1 MPSSLLSALRDK
13 ALDESEPLAGLLRKC
28 LLLGAETGSDALRQW
43 ARNELNGYDV
53 GVEVPAYRSLPTP
66 PISVSSISGNTHV
79 QGQKFHR
86 LQLPQRAQQG
96 VPESFPLQQPIEEL
110 EQLAGRGDVSFTSA
124 GLAYA
129 QMIWNQ
135 ELESPFQQIVG
146 MSFTVSGSTIAG
158 VLGQIRTQLVD
169 LIADLTAN
177 TPLTELPGKD
187 QVDAAVGQHIGTQY
201 ITTIHATNGPT
212 AIGTKAYASADG
224 ISLQDAIGLLEA
236 VTAAAGQVAGPESAE
251 LLEAVG
257 ELRAA
262 AEQETP
268 DTGEIV
274 KKVGKLRA
282 VADKIGLP
290 VLTAAV
296 GGVVEAFTSL
306 AVGDAFG

>member
-1 MPSSLLSALRDK
+1 MTDSLLRALREK

-28 LLLGAETGSDALRQW
+28 LLLGAETGSDSLRQW
-43 ARNELNGYDV
+43 ARSELKGYAE
-53 GVEVPAYRSLPTP
+53 GTEVPAYRSLPTP

-86 LQLPQRAQQG
+86 IELPQEAQKG
-96 VPESFPLQQPIEEL
+96 VPEHFPLQQPIEEL
-110 EQLAGRGDVSFTSA
+110 EQLATRGDVSFTSA

-129 QMIWNQ
+129 QMVWNQ
-135 ELESPFQQIVG
+135 ELDSPFQQIIG
-146 MSFTVSGSTIAG
+146 MSFTISGSTIAG

-169 LIADLTAN
+169 VIADLTAS
-177 TPLTELPGKD
+177 TPLTELPHKD

-201 ITTIHATNGPT
+201 NTTIHAANGPT
-212 AIGTKAYASADG
+212 AIGTKARATAEG
-224 ISLQDAIGLLEA
+224 ISLHEAIQLLDA
-236 VTAAAGQVAGPESAE
+236 VRVAAEQVSGADSAE
-251 LLEAVG
+251 LLQAVE
-257 ELRAA
+257 ELRAV
-262 AEQETP
+262 AEQAAP

-306 AVGDAFG
+306 AIGGAFG